1 MRTATS
7 RDRGAYDMRHAAMGC
22 AGSSR
27 RAMAP
32 GSSNP
37 DHLRL
42 AICPPHPRS
51 PAAGEGWRWR
61 VAAGVQRRDDG
72 GARRIWSG
80 SKAGRMPTPDMTPAC
95 ARLPSLTSW
104 PPPDPKLT
112 PHAGDQ
118 VGWVGGGGRER
129 RGEDGDE

>member
-51 PAAGEGWRWR
+51 PAAGEG
-61 VAAGVQRRDDG
+61 GDG
-72 GARRIWSG
+72 GWRRACNVGMMADMVGIEGRTYADPRYDAGMRSPPLPHVIASSRPKADAARRGSG
-80 SKAGRMPTPDMTPAC
+80 RVGRE
-95 ARLPSLTSW
+95 
-104 PPPDPKLT
+104 
-112 PHAGDQ
+112 
-118 VGWVGGGGRER
+118 GGRER

>member
-7 RDRGAYDMRHAAMGC
+7 RDRGAYDMWHAAMGC

-42 AICPPHPRS
+42 AIYPPHPRS

-61 VAAGVQRRDDG
+61 VAAGVQRQDDG
-72 GARRIWSG
+72 GVKGLQASSPSPSIFK
-80 SKAGRMPTPDMTPAC
+80 SKPV
-95 ARLPSLTSW
+95 
-104 PPPDPKLT
+104 KN
-112 PHAGDQ
+112 
-118 VGWVGGGGRER
+118 E
-129 RGEDGDE
+129 